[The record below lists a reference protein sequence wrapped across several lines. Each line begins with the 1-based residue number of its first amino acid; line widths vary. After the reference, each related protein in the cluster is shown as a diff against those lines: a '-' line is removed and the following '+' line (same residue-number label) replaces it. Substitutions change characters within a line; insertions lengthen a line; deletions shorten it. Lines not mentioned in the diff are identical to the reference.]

1 MHDSHEKDPEV
12 SLRMRRM
19 TWACTQSIRLRRR
32 LQTGRFLRCEMS
44 SSSER
49 KMEERSEKVESRKLF
64 KGKSERAGV
73 ESETL
78 KQVGKSE

>member
-1 MHDSHEKDPEV
+1 
-12 SLRMRRM
+12 
-19 TWACTQSIRLRRR
+19 
-32 LQTGRFLRCEMS
+32 
-44 SSSER
+44 
-49 KMEERSEKVESRKLF
+49 MEERSEKVESRKLF